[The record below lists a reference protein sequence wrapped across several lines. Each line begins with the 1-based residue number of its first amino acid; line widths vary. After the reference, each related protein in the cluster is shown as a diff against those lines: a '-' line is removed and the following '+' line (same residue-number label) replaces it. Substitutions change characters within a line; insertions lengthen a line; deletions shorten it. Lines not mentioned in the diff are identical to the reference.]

1 MGLERMVI
9 RTGIGPRA
17 LLSSLFISSLCVCSS
32 SMRCHLS
39 SVSLSNCSLFSFLS
53 SSLLLVFL
61 PLLNVRVCSSAHT
74 CHYRGRCGTIAPPTL
89 PGHVTSSDRQLH
101 TRAVDVMNALPVHER
116 DLAGANAV
124 GLQGLWFDDQKLQE
138 SPNQI
143 YRFQVQFSLHYP
155 SPFGMRR
162 IIRFW
167 VERQRRGPVHVHSLS
182 TIEVSPIAILYYT
195 INYASKTSHLYGHH
209 QARL

>member
-1 MGLERMVI
+1 VGRQGEGGRRGSWDCNGWRYGL
-9 RTGIGPRA
+9 A
-17 LLSSLFISSLCVCSS
+17 LALGLISLLSLSLRSVSALIQCSATCHLCHSPTVLSSL
-32 SMRCHLS
+32 
-39 SVSLSNCSLFSFLS
+39 FLS

-74 CHYRGRCGTIAPPTL
+74 CHYRARWGTITPPTL

-124 GLQGLWFDDQKLQE
+124 GLQGLWFDDQKLPE
-138 SPNQI
+138 SPHQI
-143 YRFQVQFSLHYP
+143 SRFQFQFSSHYP

-167 VERQRRGPVHVHSLS
+167 VERQRRGPVHVQSLS
-182 TIEVSPIAILYYT
+182 TMEVSPLWPSSSPPVT
-195 INYASKTSHLYGHH
+195 P
-209 QARL
+209 